1 MKKHTA
7 ALDVGGTKIKFGIV
21 DTDGIVISDAEIPSA
36 TDDESPDLKC
46 DRMVRVLKEM
56 CAGNCIV
63 FEELR
68 GIAVASA
75 GPVDVEAGTI
85 INPYSLP
92 GWLNYN
98 IIEALE
104 TRSGLKVRL
113 DNDANGA
120 LMGEVF
126 LSGTADKKVLM
137 VTIGTGIG
145 AAFWDG
151 TGLYRSGRYHP
162 EMGHVIV
169 SSEGPECY
177 CHHRGCF
184 ESLCS
189 GTAMNARAKANGYGN
204 FDGLYEAAGHNER
217 AKALLDKIGREF
229 CAGIFD
235 LAIIFKPDII
245 MLSGGMMRRYFDFF
259 GGLVQK
265 DMVGLED
272 FVDTL
277 TVQPTSDNKN
287 TALLCANMMFTD

>member
-1 MKKHTA
+1 MKKYTA
-7 ALDVGGTKIKFGIV
+7 ALDMGGTKIKFGIV
-21 DTDGIVISDAEIPSA
+21 DTDGNVICDAEIPSA
-36 TDDESPDLKC
+36 TDDENADAKVE
-46 DRMVRVLKEM
+46 RMVRMLKEQ
-56 CAGNCIV
+56 CGTNGID
-63 FEELR
+63 FDGLR

-75 GPVDVEAGTI
+75 GPVDVEVGTI

-98 IIEALE
+98 IIKALH
-104 TRSGLKVRL
+104 TRTGLTVKL

-120 LMGEVF
+120 LLGEVF

-151 TGLYRSGRYHP
+151 TKLHRSGRYHP

-189 GTAMNARAKANGYGN
+189 GTAMNARAKENGYGD
-204 FDGLYEAAGHNER
+204 FDNLYAAAEKDAR
-217 AKALLDKIGREF
+217 ARALLDRIGREF

-259 GGLVQK
+259 GGLVVK
-265 DMVGLED
+265 DMEGLED

-277 TVQPTSDNKN
+277 TVQHTSDNKN
-287 TALLCANMMFTD
+287 TALLCANMMFEN